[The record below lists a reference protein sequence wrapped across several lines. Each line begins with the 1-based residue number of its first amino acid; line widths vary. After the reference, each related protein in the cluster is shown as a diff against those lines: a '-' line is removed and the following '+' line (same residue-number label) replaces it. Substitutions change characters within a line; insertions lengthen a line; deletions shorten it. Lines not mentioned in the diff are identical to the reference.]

1 VTAGAATRRRPGS
14 KWSQTNCQKA
24 IDRIAEGKMRPAGLA
39 EGEAAK
45 RDGRWDAA
53 YAPQRSIAVPAD
65 LQQKLDVSPRARR
78 LEKFVAMLEDGKK
91 IH

>member
-1 VTAGAATRRRPGS
+1 VTAAAANHAASTGVWI
-14 KWSQTNCQKA
+14 KFGKKA
-24 IDRIAEGKMRPAGLA
+24 TGVASKMRPAGLA
-39 EGEAAK
+39 EVEAAK

-65 LQQKLDVSPRARR
+65 LQQKLDASPRARR